1 MPTTI
6 QIRRS
11 TQSEW
16 NTNSSIVLLAGE
28 AGYETDTG
36 NVKIGDGS
44 TTWANLKYQLPY
56 NTGARTSVLTDT
68 LTIDNANDRVGI
80 GAGSPTEKLS
90 VGGNAAVSGNIT
102 AGGTLGV
109 TGNVA
114 VNTDKFNITAATGNT
129 TVAGTLGVTGLTTL
143 SNDLAINAAT
153 NADITTTTATATV
166 FNTNATTLNIGGAAT
181 TVAIGAS
188 NGTTTISGSLS
199 AGATTLSSLAL
210 TTDLAIAQGGTGA
223 STAADARTNLGLLGM
238 ALQAANAVAI
248 TGGTISGI
256 TDLAVADGGT
266 GASTAATA
274 RENIGVYSAEAVTTL
289 TNTQTVNLAMS
300 AIPIGQI
307 WSKVYTITH
316 TGNNQTSTVS
326 MTTSGTERG
335 IVLVTGSNNA
345 GIYIATFSDT
355 QYNTNGHKWW
365 TVSITDQGSPSV
377 AEIYQATGTSFTP
390 GWFNMGTTTR
400 SMLVFILRTK

>member
-11 TQSEW
+11 TQNEW

-114 VNTDKFNITAATGNT
+114 VNTSAFTVAAATGNT

-143 SNDLAINAAT
+143 SNDLAINHT
-153 NADITTTTATATV
+153 GSADITTTTTTATV
-166 FNTNATTLNIGGAAT
+166 FNTTATTLNIGGAAT

-188 NGTTTISGSLS
+188 NGTTTIPGSLS
-199 AGATTLSSLAL
+199 AGATTLSSLVL

-223 STAADARTNLGLLGM
+223 SDAAGARTNLGLLGM

-266 GASTAATA
+266 GASTAADA
-274 RENIGVYSAEAVTTL
+274 RENIGVYSAEAQASYTG
-289 TNTQTVNLAMS
+289 TQTVTLALS
-300 AIPIGQI
+300 SVPIGQM
-307 WSKVYTITH
+307 WSKVYTH
-316 TGNNQTSTVS
+316 TQTGSNQTFTLTITST
-326 MTTSGTERG
+326 GTERAI
-335 IVLVTGSNNA
+335 IVNVGTGGSTVGYGSGLA
-345 GIYIATFSDT
+345 VVSD
-355 QYNTNGHKWW
+355 
-365 TVSITDQGSPSV
+365 V
-377 AEIYQATGTSFTP
+377 AYTGTSKFAVQGLGEGGAITF
-390 GWFNMGTTTR
+390 GSNYSFGFGNFGSTTR
-400 SMLVFILRTK
+400 SFTVFIFRTK

>member
-11 TQSEW
+11 TQNEW

-109 TGNVA
+109 AGNVA
-114 VNTDKFNITAATGNT
+114 VNTSAFTVAAATGNT

-143 SNDLAINAAT
+143 SNDLAINHT
-153 NADITTTTATATV
+153 GSADITTTTTTATV
-166 FNTNATTLNIGGAAT
+166 FNTTATTLNIGGAAT

-188 NGTTTISGSLS
+188 NGTTTIPGSLS

-223 STAADARTNLGLLGM
+223 SDAAGARTNLGLLGM

-274 RENIGVYSAEAVTTL
+274 RENIGVYSAEAQASYTG
-289 TNTQTVNLAMS
+289 TQTVTLALS
-300 AIPIGQI
+300 SVPIGQM
-307 WSKVYTITH
+307 WSKVYTQTQNGGNQTFTLNITH
-316 TGNNQTSTVS
+316 
-326 MTTSGTERG
+326 SGAERAIIFASG
-335 IVLVTGSNNA
+335 ITIGAISYGTALAIISDIAFSGSNKV
-345 GIYIATFSDT
+345 F
-355 QYNTNGHKWW
+355 NT
-365 TVSITDQGSPSV
+365 ILTDPISASV
-377 AEIYQATGTSFTP
+377 GTTLSYGF
-390 GWFNMGTTTR
+390 GNIGATTR
-400 SMLVFILRTK
+400 SFTIFILRTK

>member
-11 TQSEW
+11 TQGEW
-16 NTNSSIVLLAGE
+16 NNVNSTVLAAGE
-28 AGYETDTG
+28 IGYETDTG
-36 NVKIGDGS
+36 NSKIGDGS

-56 NTGARTSVLTDT
+56 NIGYRTSVLTDT

-114 VNTDKFNITAATGNT
+114 VNSDKFNITAASGNT
-129 TVAGTLGVTGLTTL
+129 TVAGTLGVTGVTTL
-143 SNDLAINAAT
+143 ANDLAVNGG
-153 NADITTTTATATV
+153 DITTTTTTATV
-166 FNTNATTLNIGGAAT
+166 FNTTATTLNIGGAAT

-188 NGTTTISGSLS
+188 GGTTTIAGSLS

-223 STAADARTNLGLLGM
+223 SDAAGARSNLGLLGM
-238 ALQAANAVAI
+238 AVQAANAVAI
-248 TGGTISGI
+248 TGGTIQGI

-266 GASTAATA
+266 GASTAADA
-274 RENIGVYSAEAVTTL
+274 RENIGVYSADAQASYTG
-289 TNTQTVNLAMS
+289 TQTATLALS
-300 AIPIGQI
+300 TVPIGQM
-307 WSKVYTITH
+307 WSKVYTNTQTGSNQSFTLTIT
-316 TGNNQTSTVS
+316 S
-326 MTTSGTERG
+326 SGTERAIIFTVG
-335 IVLVTGSNNA
+335 NGGSTTGYGS
-345 GIYIATFSDT
+345 GLTVVSD
-355 QYNTNGHKWW
+355 
-365 TVSITDQGSPSV
+365 V
-377 AEIYQATGTSFTP
+377 AYTGTSKFAVQGLGEGGVITF
-390 GWFNMGTTTR
+390 GSNLSLGFGAIGITTR
-400 SMLVFILRTK
+400 SFTVFILRTK